1 MKLRFLPSVSLQEV
15 QPTHPAEIFLHHTAL
30 LPTKP
35 MEEIA
40 RKNKEIEQI
49 RTQLKMQIEES
60 ERKIQDLEAENQA
73 LKRQLFQEG
82 EQLQHEI
89 EENMPRKEYSLVGTV
104 SMKEKE
110 CASEEVPQELRKP
123 QKGIFIL
130 ELEPECTYGQLTIF
144 SKSETRSENVLFQH
158 VKVFTVISFN
168 PELRQDSMTGLVSC
182 PYHWIIIS

>member
-1 MKLRFLPSVSLQEV
+1 MKLRFLPSVSLKEV
-15 QPTHPAEIFLHHTAL
+15 QPTHPAEIFLHHTSL

-49 RTQLKMQIEES
+49 RMQLKMQIEES

-73 LKRQLFQEG
+73 LKWQLFQEG

-110 CASEEVPQELRKP
+110 CGSEEVPQELWKP
-123 QKGIFIL
+123 QKGIYIL
-130 ELEPECTYGQLTIF
+130 ELEPECTYAQLTIF
-144 SKSETRSENVLFQH
+144 SKSETRSDNVLFQH
-158 VKVFTVISFN
+158 VKVSV
-168 PELRQDSMTGLVSC
+168 
-182 PYHWIIIS
+182 

>member
-40 RKNKEIEQI
+40 RKNREIDQLQM
-49 RTQLKMQIEES
+49 QLKMQIEES
-60 ERKIQDLEAENQA
+60 EHKIQDLEAENQA

-89 EENMPRKEYSLVGTV
+89 EENMPRIML
-104 SMKEKE
+104 
-110 CASEEVPQELRKP
+110 
-123 QKGIFIL
+123 L
-130 ELEPECTYGQLTIF
+130 ELLRELSSFDKPV
-144 SKSETRSENVLFQH
+144 VLMSQY
-158 VKVFTVISFN
+158 S
-168 PELRQDSMTGLVSC
+168 
-182 PYHWIIIS
+182 